1 MCGIYLCRYV
11 QVAIPTPFDKT
22 AHNGLEQ
29 YTWDEKN
36 KRVAVQYTFKE
47 GSFNGKEV
55 VVKQKGRVNPK
66 STNGA
71 MWQVNEHMTDN
82 YKTICADIVAYAI
95 LTGMKYAIKI
105 EKQLLENL
113 HDLKPITTDDQVKPW
128 LGLFYLPI
136 WLDYYI
142 LDIDTTNDKHIVASS
157 PGTCVCVRA
166 CA

>member
-1 MCGIYLCRYV
+1 LRRIVLDLLKPDYAGIHLCGIHLCRYV

-71 MWQVNEHMTDN
+71 MWQVNDHMEDN
-82 YKTICADIVAYAI
+82 YKTICADIVAYDI
-95 LTGMKYAIKI
+95 LTGRKYAIKI
-105 EKQLLENL
+105 EKTIIREQSRFE
-113 HDLKPITTDDQVKPW
+113 TDH
-128 LGLFYLPI
+128 
-136 WLDYYI
+136 
-142 LDIDTTNDKHIVASS
+142 N
-157 PGTCVCVRA
+157 
-166 CA
+166 

>member
-1 MCGIYLCRYV
+1 MFVIFFVEVLLRRIVLDLLKPDYAGIHLCCIHLCRYV

-36 KRVAVQYTFKE
+36 KRVAVQYSFKE

-71 MWQVNEHMTDN
+71 MWQVNDHMNDN
-82 YKTICADIVAYAI
+82 MRRYSGIRHPDGKEICNQIRKTII
-95 LTGMKYAIKI
+95 GKHSKRF
-105 EKQLLENL
+105 E
-113 HDLKPITTDDQVKPW
+113 TDHNCRS
-128 LGLFYLPI
+128 G
-136 WLDYYI
+136 
-142 LDIDTTNDKHIVASS
+142 
-157 PGTCVCVRA
+157 
-166 CA
+166 